1 MPRISGQGSTAFDQ
15 YPAISQWGTL
25 QPQRTTGGSLAASLP
40 VIDAANW
47 MNAGAAGHAFEAAGY
62 ALEGVRQETK
72 RRVVQAYY
80 ALVAAEAMKHSYG
93 RAWETAKHDLE
104 IAQEKKK
111 AGAATALDLARSRV
125 EVAAAA
131 QGIVDAEQGAALA
144 VQTLR
149 SLTSLT
155 PSAGVPDP
163 VVEVREEAPLEHWE
177 AIASERSPAIKEATA
192 RKLAAEA
199 AAGAADCALLP
210 VLGVSITENGSSV
223 ADDQG
228 HNEWYQAAAT
238 LTLNFGVDSVSE
250 ARAKN
255 RGAEKAALQ
264 EALARQ
270 SVTDA
275 VNEAWQGVVS
285 GIALSQVTQTRL
297 VAAQLASDLAE
308 KSFKAGAGSHQDMV
322 QAQRDLTQAECEKIK
337 ANTELLYSRAALRLA
352 AALPLDE

>member
-1 MPRISGQGSTAFDQ
+1 
-15 YPAISQWGTL
+15 
-25 QPQRTTGGSLAASLP
+25 
-40 VIDAANW
+40 
-47 MNAGAAGHAFEAAGY
+47 
-62 ALEGVRQETK
+62 
-72 RRVVQAYY
+72 
-80 ALVAAEAMKHSYG
+80 
-93 RAWETAKHDLE
+93 
-104 IAQEKKK
+104 
-111 AGAATALDLARSRV
+111 
-125 EVAAAA
+125 
-131 QGIVDAEQGAALA
+131 
-144 VQTLR
+144 
-149 SLTSLT
+149 
-155 PSAGVPDP
+155 
-163 VVEVREEAPLEHWE
+163 
-177 AIASERSPAIKEATA
+177 
-192 RKLAAEA
+192 
-199 AAGAADCALLP
+199 
-210 VLGVSITENGSSV
+210 
-223 ADDQG
+223 
-228 HNEWYQAAAT
+228 
-238 LTLNFGVDSVSE
+238 LNFGVDSVSE